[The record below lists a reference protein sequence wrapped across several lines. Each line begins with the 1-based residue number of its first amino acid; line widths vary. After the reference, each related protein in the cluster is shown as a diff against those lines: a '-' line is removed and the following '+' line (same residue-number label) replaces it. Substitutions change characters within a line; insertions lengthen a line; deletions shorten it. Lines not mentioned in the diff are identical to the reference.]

1 MLSLRSMPR
10 VEKLKNGN
18 SIQQLRPF
26 TTTTGLLMYS
36 KWMEPT
42 LDADLLPQNGNNSS
56 NGKEDS

>member
-1 MLSLRSMPR
+1 MPR